1 MATTSTLG
9 HIAPASAHPTWA
21 RVTWLAGACLAAV
34 AVWAVAVPL
43 LGTHLLVR
51 FGSGPGLGVGI
62 ESVVGASLTSSLLGW
77 GLLALLERRTDRA
90 RMIWSRAAVVTLL
103 ASLSLPL
110 SAGANISSK
119 AALALMHLAVAAV
132 LIPGLRRN

>member
-1 MATTSTLG
+1 MATTTVG
-9 HIAPASAHPTWA
+9 YIAPATAHPTWA
-21 RVTWLAGACLAAV
+21 KATWVAGACLAAV

-51 FGSGPGLGVGI
+51 FGSGPGLEVGI
-62 ESVVGASLTSSLLGW
+62 ASVVGASLTASVLGW

-90 RMIWSRAAVVTLL
+90 RMIWSRIAVVTLL

-132 LIPGLRRN
+132 LIPGLQRN